1 MVVKEQILKDVK
13 SMESPKLLNQL
24 FGYLRLVRNT
34 ANASDS
40 NRNNILQFAGMLSN
54 AEAERI
60 NKNIQDTFNQVEGEW

>member
-1 MVVKEQILKDVK
+1 MIVKEQILKDVS

-24 FGYLRLVRNT
+24 FGYLRLVRNVT
-34 ANASDS
+34 NTSGS

-60 NKNIQDTFNQVEGEW
+60 SKNIHDTFNQVEGEW